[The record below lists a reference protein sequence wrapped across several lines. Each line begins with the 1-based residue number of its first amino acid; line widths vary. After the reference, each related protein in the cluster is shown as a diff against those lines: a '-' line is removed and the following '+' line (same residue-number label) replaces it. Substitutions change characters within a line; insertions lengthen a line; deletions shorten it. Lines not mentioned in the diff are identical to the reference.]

1 MTSHLIFMTLTTL
14 TIERCSY
21 SLQHH
26 VTCTECAPLICFV
39 VFLCVAAVMGHPS
52 RCRLCVKKLPCSG
65 MWQTRHPVKPGLW
78 SNILKK

>member
-1 MTSHLIFMTLTTL
+1 MTLTTL

-26 VTCTECAPLICFV
+26 VTCVQSVHHWSVLWYS
-39 VFLCVAAVMGHPS
+39 CVWQLSWDILADAGFY
-52 RCRLCVKKLPCSG
+52 VKKLPCSG